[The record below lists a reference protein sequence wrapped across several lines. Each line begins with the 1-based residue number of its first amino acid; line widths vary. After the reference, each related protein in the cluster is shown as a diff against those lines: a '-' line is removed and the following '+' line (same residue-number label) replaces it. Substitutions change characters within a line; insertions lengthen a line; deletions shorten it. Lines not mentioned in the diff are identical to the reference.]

1 METINDILIALL
13 IGIIAGII
21 DIIPMIIQKMDKYA
35 NLSAFFHWVVLGLI
49 IPFVSWD
56 IVPWLKGLIIA
67 EITAL
72 PILLIVVPKDKKALI
87 PISIMSAILGIA
99 VGLAGAYYI
108 G

>member
-1 METINDILIALL
+1 MNEILIALI

-21 DIIPMIIQKMDKYA
+21 DVIPMIIQKMDKYA
-35 NLSAFFHWVVLGLI
+35 NLSAFSHWVVLGLI

-56 IVPWLKGLIIA
+56 ISAWLKGLIIA
-67 EITAL
+67 EISAI
-72 PILLIVVPKDKKALI
+72 PILLIVAPKDKKAVI

-99 VGLAGAYYI
+99 VAIAGETFI